1 MSPSLLWE
9 LSWRTQLFLLYERL
23 CETGRP
29 QARLVASGTVSYEE
43 TGCPHSRCFGATVL
57 KAADLNPREWCP
69 RELRHTFVSL
79 MSDHDVP
86 IEKISILV
94 GHAST
99 KITETVY
106 RHQLKPEIRDG
117 AEHMNDIFA
126 SKTVKSA

>member
-1 MSPSLLWE
+1 MAVDALRSLKT
-9 LSWRTQLFLLYERL
+9 RQAAERL
-23 CETGRP
+23 KAGEAYQEYDLVFCHEDGR
-29 QARLVASGTVSYEE
+29 SYAAQ
-43 TGCPHSRCFGATVL
+43 HVRYRFAKVL

-69 RELRHTFVSL
+69 RELRHTFVSI

-94 GHAST
+94 GHSST

-106 RHQLKPEIRDG
+106 RHQLRPEIRDG